1 MNKQTKFSKT
11 KYLLNITLVKLL
23 LYSPHVCTTAF
34 KQTPYHIYLLNIMY
48 NMYNHLILFIL

>member
-11 KYLLNITLVKLL
+11 KCLLNITLVKLL

-34 KQTPYHIYLLNIMY
+34 KQTHHIYLLNIMY